1 MDSTTKK
8 LLIAGAVSVVA
19 GALIGYVAGRRRRQN
34 SNLLA
39 ALDEIKARALT
50 SLQVDLATI
59 FDQVGLNGGCGWL
72 SLAVVDCS
80 GAHPTPVRNGGAVWL
95 CGPTNCRRW
104 TQTVMASLTPKN
116 WPQH

>member
-1 MDSTTKK
+1 MMDSTTKK

-72 SLAVVDCS
+72 SWIVAVHIPHQCVK
-80 GAHPTPVRNGGAVWL
+80 GVL
-95 CGPTNCRRW
+95 CGCVA
-104 TQTVMASLTPKN
+104 QSTVAGGHKR
-116 WPQH
+116 